1 MRRNWLKT
9 RIRSRV
15 VVYTIDDQVVEG
27 LMTALAGDGVV
38 LASTVLRSDSDV
50 PLQGDLF
57 IPTAKVRFIQ
67 VVSTS

>member
-15 VVYTIDDQVVEG
+15 VVYTTDEQAVEG
-27 LMTALAGDGVV
+27 LLTALAGDGVV
-38 LASTVLRSDSDV
+38 LAAAILRSDSDV

-57 IPTAKVRFIQ
+57 IPTAKVRFVQ
-67 VVSTS
+67 VVTAS